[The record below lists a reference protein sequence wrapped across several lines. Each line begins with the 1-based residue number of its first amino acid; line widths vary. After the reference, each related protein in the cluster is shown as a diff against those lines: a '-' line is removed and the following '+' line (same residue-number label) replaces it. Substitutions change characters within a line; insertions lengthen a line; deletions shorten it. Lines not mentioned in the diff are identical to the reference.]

1 MSNRLIKILTFLI
14 LFSFPFYSYADETSP
29 EFYLSTDKSFAREEV
44 PYVNL
49 EGPGY
54 SGYTLRVYEIAD
66 PEKFLQEKV
75 RERLVK
81 ETSDKPAFADPLQL
95 LKKTFQYFK
104 NDLRQIGRKELN
116 TKTRSSVSKGLKMD
130 YPRVS
135 EENLAHPA
143 ILKDHKLVLSF
154 SVPKSKQSWIY
165 KRVPVP
171 LKDTGVFLVEAFT
184 NSHFAYSLVFKSD
197 IHFVTKLAE
206 GETLVYAAR
215 KDNGVPKEKAIVKI
229 WDASTAELVANG
241 KTNSAGIFHYKGKT
255 GTKSLIL
262 VTHENQ
268 FAVSDPTFYSS
279 SFYSEGG
286 IKSYLYTDRPVYR
299 PGDTVYF
306 KGIVRNFKKDSYFPS
321 SGKGTVDVFSSK
333 GDAIQTGISIN
344 LNSNGTFDGE
354 FKAPEGDEVYLGVYN
369 LVLNFENKTYST
381 EFSVDAYKKPTFL
394 VKVKSEKQSYVK
406 GERVKLELRAA
417 YYHGKP
423 LSGVEVEYQIFRKA
437 KYDYSPIGTLNWE
450 GTDSYLTSKETSGRR
465 EIIRSEKAILD
476 KSGSYSFFLS
486 SRKHHRRFRLHCSR
500 LCPRF

>member
-81 ETSDKPAFADPLQL
+81 EKNDKPAFADPLQL

-241 KTNSAGIFHYKGKT
+241 KTNSAG
-255 GTKSLIL
+255 
-262 VTHENQ
+262 
-268 FAVSDPTFYSS
+268 
-279 SFYSEGG
+279 
-286 IKSYLYTDRPVYR
+286 
-299 PGDTVYF
+299 
-306 KGIVRNFKKDSYFPS
+306 
-321 SGKGTVDVFSSK
+321 VFSLLQV
-333 GDAIQTGISIN
+333 AINILKFGM
-344 LNSNGTFDGE
+344 
-354 FKAPEGDEVYLGVYN
+354 
-369 LVLNFENKTYST
+369 
-381 EFSVDAYKKPTFL
+381 
-394 VKVKSEKQSYVK
+394 
-406 GERVKLELRAA
+406 RVR
-417 YYHGKP
+417 P
-423 LSGVEVEYQIFRKA
+423 
-437 KYDYSPIGTLNWE
+437 N
-450 GTDSYLTSKETSGRR
+450 
-465 EIIRSEKAILD
+465 
-476 KSGSYSFFLS
+476 
-486 SRKHHRRFRLHCSR
+486 
-500 LCPRF
+500 